1 MSVRHL
7 GELGQPGHARPHVLG
22 QTLPGGGDGGGAGQ
36 LRWMRPGLS
45 ETPSAQS
52 LMVGYAVKDDARLPS
67 TCWRAQ
73 SAGVLENGAGG
84 QSRFF
89 SASSSSVASTYPA
102 RAAP

>member
-1 MSVRHL
+1 MSLRHL

-36 LRWMRPGLS
+36 LRWDASRV

-52 LMVGYAVKDDARLPS
+52 LMAGYAVKDDARLPS

>member
-1 MSVRHL
+1 M
-7 GELGQPGHARPHVLG
+7 PGATCWARRCWAAVTAPE
-22 QTLPGGGDGGGAGQ
+22 PASSGA
-36 LRWMRPGLS
+36 MRPGLS
-45 ETPSAQS
+45 ETWSAQF
-52 LMVGYAVKDDARLPS
+52 LIVGYAVKDDARLPS

-89 SASSSSVASTYPA
+89 SASSSSVASTYPT